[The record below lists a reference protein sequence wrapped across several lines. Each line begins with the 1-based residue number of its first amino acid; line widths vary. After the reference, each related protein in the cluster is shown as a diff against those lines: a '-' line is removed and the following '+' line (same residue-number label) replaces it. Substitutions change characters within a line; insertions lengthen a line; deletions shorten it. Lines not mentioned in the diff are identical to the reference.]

1 MKERNINII
10 IKEYSYDELD
20 PSDRKLI
27 EAGMHIRFDDGSV
40 ELVYATVDAYGND
53 NLGINASN
61 EEYMK
66 RHGLG
71 EYDREFYPLSNFRM
85 SEVEIVPPDQI

>member
-1 MKERNINII
+1 MEYRDKHGTL
-10 IKEYSYDELD
+10 IKAGMYLRFDGSDEL
-20 PSDRKLI
+20 
-27 EAGMHIRFDDGSV
+27 
-40 ELVYATVDAYGND
+40 ELVYDTVDAYGNPH
-53 NLGINASN
+53 LGINASN

-66 RHGLG
+66 NHGLG